1 MKHLV
6 VINGHACEGKALTHL
21 QKVEEAFENLDAEI
35 YLTEGPR
42 SATKFVREFL
52 DKHQDEHV
60 RVYSCGG
67 DGTLH
72 EVVDGL
78 YGHENADLALYP
90 IGTGN
95 DFTKAYG
102 GKEKFTLE
110 ALQNGTSHP
119 IDLSLIQGETLEF
132 PMFSINVINFG
143 FDAIVGAVGNK
154 NKLKGKKDPY
164 DKALV
169 TAIFK
174 GRFNKID
181 VEVDGEKIT
190 KKKMLLCTLAQ
201 GQYVGGKFRCAP
213 KSDNTDGLIDVCL
226 LHTRSLFAFL
236 SILGPYT
243 NGEHLDNPKYMKK
256 IVYKRAKEII
266 VDGRGK
272 DIDVCVD
279 GEMVRGKHFKVTII
293 PNAIKFV
300 IPE

>member
-236 SILGPYT
+236 NILGPYT

>member
-52 DKHQDEHV
+52 DKYQDEHV

-236 SILGPYT
+236 NILGPYT